1 LTKPFGAWDS
11 EGVPVFVGTSGW
23 QYKDW
28 RGRLYPEKLPQ
39 SKWLEHYSANFETV
53 EVNNTFYRLPEVGTF
68 KAWQKRTPED
78 FVFAVKASRF
88 ITHIRRLRDSADGI
102 SLFME
107 RASKLGK
114 KLGPVLL
121 QLPPNLRAD
130 LDALDETLSKFRKG
144 IKVVVEFRH
153 DSWFTEEV
161 KSLLTEHEAAFCLA
175 DRESKAVTPIWR
187 TASWAYIRF
196 HSGTATPPPC
206 YGRGALQSWAGRLG
220 ETWDT
225 DAEIYA
231 YFNNDTLGCAVRD
244 ARTFARAAERQGFE
258 VSRVPA

>member
-1 LTKPFGAWDS
+1 MPIY
-11 EGVPVFVGTSGW
+11 VGTSGW

-28 RGRLYPEKLPQ
+28 RGRFYPEGLPQ
-39 SKWLEHYSANFETV
+39 SKWLEHYSSHFETV
-53 EVNNTFYRLPEVGTF
+53 EVNNTFYRLPDEGVF
-68 KAWQKRTPED
+68 KAWQNRTPED
-78 FVFAVKASRF
+78 FVFAVKASRY
-88 ITHIRRLRDSADGI
+88 ITHIRRLRDSSENI
-102 SLFME
+102 SLFMD

-121 QLPPNLRAD
+121 QLPPNLQAD
-130 LDALDETLSKFRKG
+130 LESLDAALTKFRKG
-144 IKVVVEFRH
+144 IRVVVEFRH
-153 DSWFTEEV
+153 DSWLSEEV

-175 DRESKAVTPIWR
+175 DKESRAVTPIWR

-196 HSGTATPPPC
+196 HSGTATPVPC
-206 YGRGALQSWAGRLG
+206 YGRGALQSWARRLA

-225 DAEIYA
+225 DADIYA

-244 ARTFARAAERQGFE
+244 AGIFAKAVEKEGFD